1 MIDFVGRPRSPRCG
15 GRADAFMSV
24 AAERGKKVCCPEG
37 GGGKR
42 GEAELQ
48 SPSVQIDID
57 KYWPF
62 IPLLSQRIMYGGN
75 NNNSSLLVDM
85 DIILDG
91 VERKAAWVMSDI
103 TVCFWFL
110 QR

>member
-1 MIDFVGRPRSPRCG
+1 MLVGPALSLSRCG

-24 AAERGKKVCCPEG
+24 AAERGKKVCPEG

-42 GEAELQ
+42 GKAELQ

-75 NNNSSLLVDM
+75 NNSSLLVDM

-91 VERKAAWVMSDI
+91 GGEES
-103 TVCFWFL
+103 CL
-110 QR
+110 GYE

>member
-1 MIDFVGRPRSPRCG
+1 
-15 GRADAFMSV
+15 MSV

-37 GGGKR
+37 GGG
-42 GEAELQ
+42 GEGESRAAEQ

-85 DIILDG
+85 DIILDR
-91 VERKAAWVMSDI
+91 VEGKAAWVMSDI

>member
-1 MIDFVGRPRSPRCG
+1 MRQRG
-15 GRADAFMSV
+15 GKRF
-24 AAERGKKVCCPEG
+24 AALREEEEERGK
-37 GGGKR
+37 
-42 GEAELQ
+42 AELQ